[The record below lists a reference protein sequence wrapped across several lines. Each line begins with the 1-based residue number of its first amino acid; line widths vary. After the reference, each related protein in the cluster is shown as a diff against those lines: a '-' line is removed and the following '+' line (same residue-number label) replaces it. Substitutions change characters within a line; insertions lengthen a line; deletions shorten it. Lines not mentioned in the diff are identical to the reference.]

1 MRGLTILGMITGGLL
16 LVTLGGVWLGSR
28 PPLPIDLLKAEKIA
42 QPDMRVQD
50 VHLWEQTEAGDTW
63 EIVAQEA
70 AWYDAQQLTRVQQI
84 QAHAVL
90 PNAAQALHVVADS
103 GQIDHTTGNFIL
115 RGHVHLLYLDA
126 YTVVTEILY
135 WHAASHSVSTPVS
148 VMVES
153 ASVQIAGVGFLGQTE
168 EQRFVLQDEVHA
180 TFYRR

>member
-16 LVTLGGVWLGSR
+16 LVTWGGVWLGSR

-50 VHLWEQTEAGDTW
+50 VRLLEQTETGDTW

-90 PNAAQALHVVADS
+90 PTATQALHVVADA

-115 RGHVHLLYLDA
+115 RGHVQLLYLDA
-126 YTVVTEILY
+126 YTVVTEVLH
-135 WHAASHSVSTPVS
+135 WHAASHSVSTPAS
-148 VMVES
+148 VLVES